1 MVTARAILGCPTAR
15 VNLRAALPA
24 RFKWHSPSVTELT
37 AGRAGERNRAIEQ
50 DVNVGGMCLGCCPSP
65 ILSTPSVSLALQ
77 GCGASRT
84 QRLCQQLCECPRSL
98 LPATLPAV
106 TPLPP
111 TAAEGT
117 QRGARGHKGEMAEPE
132 PIHPA
137 VSQSWEGRLLGFWL
151 ANSNANYFFPE
162 GGFDVAEAWSPC
174 AGQGAAQASQRWWA
188 SPCNGACC
196 RNAIITECQA
206 VIQLG

>member
-1 MVTARAILGCPTAR
+1 MSVGCAWAAVPLLSSARR
-15 VNLRAALPA
+15 VLPWLC
-24 RFKWHSPSVTELT
+24 RDVGQ
-37 AGRAGERNRAIEQ
+37 AGHRGFA
-50 DVNVGGMCLGCCPSP
+50 S
-65 ILSTPSVSLALQ
+65 SSVSVPGPCSQPHSLL
-77 GCGASRT
+77 S
-84 QRLCQQLCECPRSL
+84 PRSQ
-98 LPATLPAV
+98 
-106 TPLPP
+106 P